1 MTISRRGIDREISN
15 QWYMDVIAS
24 RLFSERR
31 RASNVS
37 CIRDIMHLFGG
48 TVVETSCGVWWI
60 GGTAQGKGDGFFPS
74 AVGR

>member
-1 MTISRRGIDREISN
+1 
-15 QWYMDVIAS
+15 
-24 RLFSERR
+24 
-31 RASNVS
+31 
-37 CIRDIMHLFGG
+37 MHLFGG